1 MSLIHWFQI
10 LLLFLIIT
18 AQKIKL
24 NKEQREVL
32 KKLWYTNLSGILGK
46 DFSEPSEQIHWLG
59 MHAGN
64 PMTNSTSSKELNA
77 SSSDSSLF
85 WSSF

>member
-1 MSLIHWFQI
+1 MSLTFWSQI
-10 LLLFLIIT
+10 LIFLIIT
-18 AQKIKL
+18 AQKKKM
-24 NKEQREVL
+24 NKEQWGVL
-32 KKLWYTNLSGILGK
+32 KKLWYTNLSGSLGK

-59 MHAGN
+59 IHAGN

-77 SSSDSSLF
+77 SSSDSSLL